1 MNLPNN
7 YTYSPNNNENASF
20 TFKNAFLLFTTG
32 FKKTFT
38 SSTLIGVILAT
49 LLTLG
54 FGALGVV
61 SINYT
66 LLIPVSVFVAIGYT
80 LSLFTL
86 GHYAYKA
93 EGLANSYFVKFKKYF
108 PTIVFVAVL
117 ISFLFLSAQYVTYL
131 WANTYQELS
140 NGRNLT
146 IIEVIK
152 LPFTEFSMS
161 AFWASLYSFTKY
173 AVIPPLYAFLSY
185 FLLLHSQVLMIAINN
200 PDAKDDLPFMKL
212 NGLIFA
218 KVRKMNKAILVSILF
233 GGITLV
239 LVYYFLLVPVVQQ
252 VVANNVSYLQTQ
264 SESYLAKEDTEHAK
278 AVAKAAVDTITYI
291 IYTAITFMTVVFYY
305 LLKVKMR
312 SILLLYVITENY
324 EDYVD
329 RLTEPT
335 EDMFIAPENVKEPER
350 QITYQEWR
358 NKTS

>member
-93 EGLANSYFVKFKKYF
+93 EGLASNYFVKFKKYF
-108 PTIVFVAVL
+108 LTIAFVALL
-117 ISFLFLSAQYVTYL
+117 ISFLFLSAQYVTQL
-131 WANTYQELS
+131 WAETYQELA

-185 FLLLHSQVLMIAINN
+185 FLLLHSQVLMVAINN
-200 PDAKDDLPFMKL
+200 PDAKANLPFMKL

-233 GGITLV
+233 GGITLT

-252 VVANNVSYLQTQ
+252 IVNNNISYLQTK
-264 SESYLAKEDTEHAK
+264 SESYISQNDAENARM
-278 AVAKAAVDTITYI
+278 VAKAAVEAITYI
-291 IYTAITFMTVVFYY
+291 IYTAITFMTIIFYY

-358 NKTS
+358 NK

>member
-7 YTYSPNNNENASF
+7 YTYSPNNNDNAAF

-38 SSTLIGVILAT
+38 GSTLIGVILAT

-61 SINYT
+61 SINFT
-66 LLIPVSVFVAIGYT
+66 TLIPVSVFVAVGYT

-93 EGLANSYFVKFKKYF
+93 EGLANSYLAKFKKYF
-108 PTIVFVAVL
+108 LTIIFVAVL
-117 ISFLFLSAQYVTYL
+117 ISFLFLSAQYVTQL
-131 WANTYQELS
+131 WAETYQELA

-161 AFWASLYSFTKY
+161 AFWASLHSFTKY

-185 FLLLHSQVLMIAINN
+185 FLLLHSQVLMVAINN
-200 PDAKDDLPFMKL
+200 PDAKANLPFMKL

-233 GGITLV
+233 GGITLT

-252 VVANNVSYLQTQ
+252 IVNNNISYLQTK
-264 SESYLAKEDTEHAK
+264 SESYISQNDAENARM
-278 AVAKAAVDTITYI
+278 VAKAAIEAITYI
-291 IYTAITFMTVVFYY
+291 IYTAITFMTVIFYY

-358 NKTS
+358 NK

>member
-7 YTYSPNNNENASF
+7 YTYSPNNNDNAAF

-38 SSTLIGVILAT
+38 GSTLIGVILAT

-54 FGALGVV
+54 LGALGVV
-61 SINYT
+61 SINFT
-66 LLIPVSVFVAIGYT
+66 TLIPVSVFVAIGYT

-93 EGLANSYFVKFKKYF
+93 EGLANSYLAKFKKYF
-108 PTIVFVAVL
+108 LTIMFVAVL

-146 IIEVIK
+146 IIEIIK

-185 FLLLHSQVLMIAINN
+185 FLLLHSQVLMVAINN
-200 PDAKDDLPFMKL
+200 PDAKANLPFMKL

-233 GGITLV
+233 GGITLT

-252 VVANNVSYLQTQ
+252 IVNNNISYLQTK
-264 SESYLAKEDTEHAK
+264 SESYISQNDAENARM
-278 AVAKAAVDTITYI
+278 VAKAAVDAITYI
-291 IYTAITFMTVVFYY
+291 IYTAIT
-305 LLKVKMR
+305 
-312 SILLLYVITENY
+312 
-324 EDYVD
+324 
-329 RLTEPT
+329 LTEPT

-350 QITYQEWR
+350 QITYQEWC
-358 NKTS
+358 NK